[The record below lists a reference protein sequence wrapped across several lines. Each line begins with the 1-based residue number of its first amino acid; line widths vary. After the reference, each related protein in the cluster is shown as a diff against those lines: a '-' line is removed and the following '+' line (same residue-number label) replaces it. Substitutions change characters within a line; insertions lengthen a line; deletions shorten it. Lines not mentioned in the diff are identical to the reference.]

1 MEQYILV
8 IVRFAKYKRRLSI
21 LKRFIWIGLFSIIF
35 VLSACS
41 DNLPIET
48 DMSENVANFSFTNQ
62 DNETVERDDLAGNW
76 WLADFIFTNCETV
89 CLPMTNNMAA
99 LQVELDDKGIPIQF
113 VSFSVDPEYDQP
125 DVLKEYA
132 EDYDVNFDN
141 WHFLTGY
148 DFQTIRKLSIKSF
161 RAPLKEPAYG
171 SDQVTHD
178 IRFFLVDPEGNIV
191 KGYEGT
197 NQATMDEI
205 VDDLLVLNENGL
217 L

>member
-1 MEQYILV
+1 
-8 IVRFAKYKRRLSI
+8 
-21 LKRFIWIGLFSIIF
+21 
-35 VLSACS
+35 
-41 DNLPIET
+41 
-48 DMSENVANFSFTNQ
+48 MSESVAEFAFTNQ
-62 DNETVERDDLAGNW
+62 DDATVTRDDLAGQW

-89 CLPMTNNMAA
+89 CIPMTDNMTA
-99 LQVELDDKGIPIQF
+99 LQTDLAEEDIPIQF
-113 VSFSVDPEYDQP
+113 VSFSVDPDYDQP

-132 EDYDVNFDN
+132 EGYDINFDN

-178 IRFFLVDPEGNIV
+178 IRFFLVSPEGKVV
-191 KGYEGT
+191 KGYDGI
-197 NQATMDEI
+197 NRDTMEE
-205 VDDLLVLNENGL
+205 VKDDILLLDNNNL

>member
-1 MEQYILV
+1 
-8 IVRFAKYKRRLSI
+8 
-21 LKRFIWIGLFSIIF
+21 
-35 VLSACS
+35 
-41 DNLPIET
+41 
-48 DMSENVANFSFTNQ
+48 MSESVAEFAFTNQ
-62 DNETVERDDLAGNW
+62 DEATVTRDDLAGQW

-89 CLPMTNNMAA
+89 CIPMTDNMTA
-99 LQVELDDKGIPIQF
+99 LQTDLAKEDIPIQF
-113 VSFSVDPEYDQP
+113 VSFSVDPDYDQP

-132 EDYDVNFDN
+132 EGYDINFDN

-178 IRFFLVDPEGNIV
+178 IRFFLVSPEGKVV
-191 KGYEGT
+191 KGYDGI
-197 NQATMDEI
+197 NRDTMEE
-205 VDDLLVLNENGL
+205 VKDDILLLDNKNL

>member
-1 MEQYILV
+1 MKKI
-8 IVRFAKYKRRLSI
+8 IG
-21 LKRFIWIGLFSIIF
+21 IGLFSLLLL
-35 VLSACS
+35 LSACS
-41 DNLPIET
+41 NKLPIET
-48 DMSENVANFSFTNQ
+48 NMSESVAEFAFTNQ
-62 DNETVERDDLAGNW
+62 DEATVTRDDLAGQW

-89 CLPMTNNMAA
+89 CIPMTDNMTA
-99 LQVELDDKGIPIQF
+99 LQTDLAKEDIPIQF
-113 VSFSVDPEYDQP
+113 VSFSVDPDYDQP

-132 EDYDVNFDN
+132 EGYDINFDN

-178 IRFFLVDPEGNIV
+178 IRFFLVSPEGKVV
-191 KGYEGT
+191 KGYDGI
-197 NQATMDEI
+197 NRDTMEE
-205 VDDLLVLNENGL
+205 VKDDILLLDNNNL

>member
-1 MEQYILV
+1 
-8 IVRFAKYKRRLSI
+8 
-21 LKRFIWIGLFSIIF
+21 
-35 VLSACS
+35 
-41 DNLPIET
+41 
-48 DMSENVANFSFTNQ
+48 MSESVAEFAFTNQ
-62 DNETVERDDLAGNW
+62 DEATVTRDDLAGQW

-89 CLPMTNNMAA
+89 CIPMTDNMTA
-99 LQVELDDKGIPIQF
+99 LQTDLAKEDIPIQF
-113 VSFSVDPEYDQP
+113 VSFSVDPDYDQP

-132 EDYDVNFDN
+132 EGYDINFDN

-178 IRFFLVDPEGNIV
+178 IRFFLVSPEGKVV
-191 KGYEGT
+191 KGYDGI
-197 NQATMDEI
+197 NRDTMEE
-205 VDDLLVLNENGL
+205 VKDDILLLDNNNL

>member
-1 MEQYILV
+1 
-8 IVRFAKYKRRLSI
+8 
-21 LKRFIWIGLFSIIF
+21 
-35 VLSACS
+35 
-41 DNLPIET
+41 
-48 DMSENVANFSFTNQ
+48 MSESVAEFAFTNQ
-62 DNETVERDDLAGNW
+62 DEATVTRDDLAGQW

-89 CLPMTNNMAA
+89 CIPMTDNMTA
-99 LQVELDDKGIPIQF
+99 LQTDLAEEDIPIQF
-113 VSFSVDPEYDQP
+113 VSFSVDPDYDQP

-132 EDYDVNFDN
+132 EGYDINFDN

-178 IRFFLVDPEGNIV
+178 IRFFLVSPEGKVV
-191 KGYEGT
+191 KGYDGI
-197 NQATMDEI
+197 NRDTMEE
-205 VDDLLVLNENGL
+205 VKDDILLLDNNNL

>member
-1 MEQYILV
+1 MKKI
-8 IVRFAKYKRRLSI
+8 IG
-21 LKRFIWIGLFSIIF
+21 IGLFSLLLL
-35 VLSACS
+35 LSACS
-41 DNLPIET
+41 NKLPIET
-48 DMSENVANFSFTNQ
+48 NMSESVAEFAFTNQ
-62 DNETVERDDLAGNW
+62 DDATVTRDDLAGQW

-89 CLPMTNNMAA
+89 CIPMTDNMTA
-99 LQVELDDKGIPIQF
+99 LQTDLAKEDIPIQF
-113 VSFSVDPEYDQP
+113 VSFSVDPDYDQP

-132 EDYDVNFDN
+132 EGYDINFDN

-178 IRFFLVDPEGNIV
+178 IRFFLVSPEGKVV
-191 KGYEGT
+191 KGYDGI
-197 NQATMDEI
+197 NRDTMEE
-205 VDDLLVLNENGL
+205 VKDDILLLDNNNL

>member
-1 MEQYILV
+1 MKKI
-8 IVRFAKYKRRLSI
+8 IG
-21 LKRFIWIGLFSIIF
+21 IGLFSLLLL
-35 VLSACS
+35 LSACS
-41 DNLPIET
+41 NKLPIET
-48 DMSENVANFSFTNQ
+48 NMSESVAEFAFTNQ
-62 DNETVERDDLAGNW
+62 DDATVTRDDLAGQW

-89 CLPMTNNMAA
+89 CIPMTDNMTA
-99 LQVELDDKGIPIQF
+99 LQTDLAEEDIPIQF
-113 VSFSVDPEYDQP
+113 VSFSVDPDYDQP

-132 EDYDVNFDN
+132 EGYDINFDN

-178 IRFFLVDPEGNIV
+178 IRFFLVSPEGKVV
-191 KGYEGT
+191 KGYDGI
-197 NQATMDEI
+197 NRDTMEE
-205 VDDLLVLNENGL
+205 VKDDILLLDNNNL